1 MTRYVSLFVFTSL
14 LVATLVTVVVT
25 FSDMVQ
31 NAEKFP
37 VYQPLTT
44 GNGNTTC
51 ITGQPCTYP
60 DVVDLRIIVI
70 TFNRPRSLSTL
81 SRSLDTLV
89 LDGYRASLE
98 IWIDR
103 ERRNNFV
110 NQRTLDVATAFSWNG
125 GSTHVHI
132 QVVYLNWI

>member
-1 MTRYVSLFVFTSL
+1 MTKYVSIFVFLSL
-14 LVATLVTVVVT
+14 LVATLVIVVIT

-31 NAEKFP
+31 NAEKFSI
-37 VYQPLTT
+37 YQPLTT
-44 GNGNTTC
+44 GNGNITC

-70 TFNRPRSLSTL
+70 TFNRPRSLSKL
-81 SRSLDTLV
+81 LRSLDTLV
-89 LDGYRASLE
+89 LDGHRASME

-103 ERRNNFV
+103 DRRNNVV
-110 NQRTLDVATAFSWNG
+110 NQRTLNEATAFSWNG

-132 QVVYLNWI
+132 QVVCLN